1 MPSDLEERVLKLES
15 EISQINLNIGIIT
28 TNIQNMN
35 KALED
40 IKKDLINSMKQLN
53 EHNIALAQ
61 IKERY
66 EIEDSIKQIQFK
78 KFAVYLTAVYTVILT
93 AITLII
99 RILFK
104 V

>member
-1 MPSDLEERVLKLES
+1 MTADIEDRVLKLES
-15 EISQINLNIGIIT
+15 ELSQINLNIGIIT

-40 IKKDLINSMKQLN
+40 IKNDLINSMKQVN

-66 EIEDSIKQIQFK
+66 EIEDSIKQIQLK

-93 AITLII
+93 AVTLII
-99 RILFK
+99 KILFK

>member
-1 MPSDLEERVLKLES
+1 MTADIEDRVLKLES
-15 EISQINLNIGIIT
+15 ELSQINLNIGIIT

-40 IKKDLINSMKQLN
+40 IKNDLINSMKQVN

-66 EIEDSIKQIQFK
+66 EIEDS
-78 KFAVYLTAVYTVILT
+78 
-93 AITLII
+93 
-99 RILFK
+99 
-104 V
+104 

>member
-1 MPSDLEERVLKLES
+1 MTADIEERVLKLES
-15 EISQINLNIGIIT
+15 ELSQINLNIGIIT

>member
-1 MPSDLEERVLKLES
+1 MTADIEDRVLKLES
-15 EISQINLNIGIIT
+15 ELSQINLNIGIIT

-40 IKKDLINSMKQLN
+40 IKNDLINSMKQVN

-66 EIEDSIKQIQFK
+66 EIEDSMKEFQFK

-93 AITLII
+93 AVTLII
-99 RILFK
+99 KILFK

>member
-1 MPSDLEERVLKLES
+1 MTADIEDRVLKLES
-15 EISQINLNIGIIT
+15 ELSQINLNIGIIT

-40 IKKDLINSMKQLN
+40 IKNDLINSMKQVN

-66 EIEDSIKQIQFK
+66 EIEDSIKQIQLK

-99 RILFK
+99 KILFK